1 MRKLSEAVYGTE
13 TREIIGAVAGR
24 HVIIY
29 DTLLRSGKTL
39 LAAVDAYLRAG
50 ATAVSAVVTH
60 FVPTKPDV
68 IRQLQDSPLDVLI
81 VTNSHPNSQAAAVR
95 DAPKIHVVDV
105 TPVFLDQVVVME
117 GIGGCYSLTSSPV
130 PPLEWN

>member
-60 FVPTKPDV
+60 LVPTKPDV